1 MEKDQRQ
8 EDRQYR
14 TRFIDWHNLVDIAFL
29 ERMKIA
35 QPRCSRRQSGQN
47 EKQQRLSADIVDSR
61 KSPRDQHHQPCHQKT
76 TIVLTAVATSESV
89 FWIPHFARIAVIP
102 AKKEDPTANK
112 IHINNSPSLFILS
125 TKRAGLCPLSA
136 NQSLLILIKVYCVN
150 SLWKSHCKDSK
161 IKFMIHNCDMILK
174 DHIILKLGK

>member
-14 TRFIDWHNLVDIAFL
+14 TGFIDWHNLVDIAFL

-47 EKQQRLSADIVDSR
+47 EKQQRLSADIVIPLMSFIPDIVPVTNTISQEN
-61 KSPRDQHHQPCHQKT
+61 KST

-89 FWIPHFARIAVIP
+89 F
-102 AKKEDPTANK
+102 
-112 IHINNSPSLFILS
+112 
-125 TKRAGLCPLSA
+125 
-136 NQSLLILIKVYCVN
+136 
-150 SLWKSHCKDSK
+150 
-161 IKFMIHNCDMILK
+161 
-174 DHIILKLGK
+174 